1 MLVVLCL
8 VALVLKLV
16 AVLLAKNNDYE
27 PEKEMTPK
35 QFDRVISMIIV
46 VFNTM
51 VTLAFIPNF
60 AMIMRKLKKDY
71 NHVYISIRYR
81 ILTLFFFIIVFLIM
95 RLVIYIYL
103 RLYHSLLAYIT
114 IRD

>member
-1 MLVVLCL
+1 MVFLCL
-8 VALVLKLV
+8 AALVLKLV
-16 AVLLAKNNDYE
+16 AVLLAKSNDYD

-71 NHVYISIRYR
+71 THIYTSIRYK
-81 ILTLFFFIIVFLIM
+81 ILTLFSFIMVFLIM

-103 RLYHSLLAYIT
+103 RLYHSLLAFIT